1 MIKRQIE
8 RGETDWM
15 PNGRCL
21 TMQDQEDKNVM
32 VRSTI
37 QFHRA
42 SIIMMQLAAVLQVL
56 PRLESIETQMAAM
69 QEMLVKALE
78 YNERELRDLEGPG

>member
-21 TMQDQEDKNVM
+21 TMQDQEDKDVM
-32 VRSTI
+32 VRTI
-37 QFHRA
+37 QFYRT
-42 SIIMMQLAAVLQVL
+42 SIIMMQLVAVPQVL

-78 YNERELRDLEGPG
+78 YNEREIRDLEGPG

>member
-21 TMQDQEDKNVM
+21 TMQDQEDKDVM
-32 VRSTI
+32 VRTI
-37 QFHRA
+37 QFYRT
-42 SIIMMQLAAVLQVL
+42 SIIMMQLVAVPQVL

>member
-21 TMQDQEDKNVM
+21 TMQDQEDKDVM
-32 VRSTI
+32 VRTI
-37 QFHRA
+37 PFHRT
-42 SIIMMQLAAVLQVL
+42 SIIMMQLAAVPQVL

>member
-21 TMQDQEDKNVM
+21 TMQDQEDKDVM
-32 VRSTI
+32 VRTI

-42 SIIMMQLAAVLQVL
+42 SIIIMQLAAVPQVL

-69 QEMLVKALE
+69 QEMLAKALE

>member
-21 TMQDQEDKNVM
+21 TMQDQEDKDVM
-32 VRSTI
+32 VRTI
-37 QFHRA
+37 QFHRT
-42 SIIMMQLAAVLQVL
+42 SIIMMQLAAVRQVL

-78 YNERELRDLEGPG
+78 YNEREIRDLEGPG